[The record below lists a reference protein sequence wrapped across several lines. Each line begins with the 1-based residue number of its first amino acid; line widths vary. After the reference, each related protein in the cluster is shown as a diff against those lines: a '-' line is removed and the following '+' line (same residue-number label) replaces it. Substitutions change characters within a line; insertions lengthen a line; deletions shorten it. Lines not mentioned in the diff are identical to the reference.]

1 MDAHLSAAV
10 RARAGDACEFCRM
23 PQAAFPTLR
32 FHVDH
37 VIAKKH
43 RGPTTLQNLALS
55 CFTCNGFK
63 GSDIASND
71 PRTGRLTRLYNPR
84 RQKWS
89 RHFRWDGA
97 EIRGRTAV
105 GRVTVEILN
114 LNDLQSVQTRASLIR
129 EGLIDP
135 DAG

>member
-1 MDAHLSAAV
+1 VDAHLAAAV
-10 RARAGDACEFCRM
+10 RARAGHACEYCRV
-23 PQAAFPTLR
+23 PQAAYPTLR

-43 RGPTTLQNLALS
+43 RGPTNLKNLALS
-55 CFTCNGFK
+55 CFACNGFK

-71 PRTGRLTRLYNPR
+71 PVTGRLTRLFNPR
-84 RQKWS
+84 RQKWA

-97 EIRGRTAV
+97 RILGRTAV

-114 LNDLQSVQTRASLIR
+114 LNDEQSVLTRAALIR

-135 DAG
+135 NED